1 MLGKKV
7 KLAINQLIYV
17 SRAGQSIG
25 IVRKGYLL
33 PKKTETFHAVGRE
46 VITSLFFSKSRFCF
60 QITQW
65 GDIFSASIYCCHKR
79 LRVAEDDFGFGH
91 CLFRVSAWL

>member
-46 VITSLFFSKSRFCF
+46 VISSLFLA
-60 QITQW
+60 
-65 GDIFSASIYCCHKR
+65 SAGS
-79 LRVAEDDFGFGH
+79 DF
-91 CLFRVSAWL
+91 R